1 MKNKTITTRLH
12 LSISTLFFCVAS
24 MFILFLHTDVVY
36 GVSIGE
42 EYSQQNVFVDGVLV
56 SIKSDDTESIEA
68 SNLNNDKYV
77 IGVTQGID
85 SNLVTITKDYNSKP
99 VAISGEVS
107 ALASDINGEIKKGDL
122 LSASWIDGVVMKV
135 QDGSGARIVGI
146 ALEDFNLS
154 GSRTYAELD
163 MPTGTVAKTNV
174 NYIEIR
180 LSGGE
185 VFATQNTLG
194 ASGTSSGFVDKLA
207 GKDVPIYRLATGLF
221 VFIASIVVA
230 GLFIFSSIKGSF
242 ISFGRNPLASNSIY
256 LGLIQISTIS
266 VAFLSV
272 GAALAYLVWTF

>member
-1 MKNKTITTRLH
+1 MKYKINIHLLQ
-12 LSISTLFFCVAS
+12 LSIGALVFCFIS
-24 MFILFLHTDVVY
+24 MFVLSLQSNVVY
-36 GVSIGE
+36 GISIGE
-42 EYSQQNVFVDGVLV
+42 EYAQQNVFVDGVLV

-77 IGVTQGID
+77 IGVTQDIE

-107 ALASDINGEIKKGDL
+107 VLASDINGSIKKGDL
-122 LSASWIDGVVMKV
+122 LTASYIDGVVMKV
-135 QDGSGARIVGI
+135 QEGSGARIIGI
-146 ALEDFNLS
+146 ALEDFNSS
-154 GSRTYAELD
+154 GSRTYTDLD
-163 MPTGTVAKTNV
+163 IPTGTVAKTNV
-174 NYIEIR
+174 NYVEIR

-185 VFATQNTLG
+185 VFATQVAAG
-194 ASGTSSGFVDKLA
+194 ASGVSSGFVDKLA

-221 VFIASIVVA
+221 VFIASVVVA